1 MVLVSLGAQAVEQ
14 GKTVVHYTLELAE
27 SVVGSRYDSKITGAD
42 LRDLHANKEKI
53 RDHIQDIEGKLIIKE
68 YPTKSG
74 LLEQLLLTLR
84 SLRREE
90 FIQI

>member
-27 SVVGSRYDSKITGAD
+27 SVVQIYDMIQRLRGVD

-53 RDHIQDIEGKLIIKE
+53 RDHIQDIE
-68 YPTKSG
+68 
-74 LLEQLLLTLR
+74 EQADYQGI
-84 SLRREE
+84 SYEVSVY
-90 FIQI
+90 